1 MGGSSALSATT
12 HNLAAAGW
20 QLTLAAPWP
29 DVDTRADLCML
40 ADLLDGDSRWAPRTA
55 SWIGGHH
62 ELLGEA
68 KPPSV

>member
-12 HNLAAAGW
+12 QTLAAAGW

-29 DVDTRADLCML
+29 DVDTRADLRML
-40 ADLLDGDSRWAPRTA
+40 ADLLDGDSRWAARTA
-55 SWIGGHH
+55 SWTGGHR